1 LAIGLALD
9 GYERV
14 QELIG
19 DVGQDGGAARGDA
32 VLHDEDKEPGEELID
47 LLGGLEIVELDQEIG
62 GQVNVDRLGM
72 LDLQRGMTKAEAG
85 AQGTEPAATAACGE
99 ISAF

>member
-1 LAIGLALD
+1 L
-9 GYERV
+9 V
-14 QELIG
+14 
-19 DVGQDGGAARGDA
+19 
-32 VLHDEDKEPGEELID
+32 D

-85 AQGTEPAATAACGE
+85 AQGTEPAATTACGE